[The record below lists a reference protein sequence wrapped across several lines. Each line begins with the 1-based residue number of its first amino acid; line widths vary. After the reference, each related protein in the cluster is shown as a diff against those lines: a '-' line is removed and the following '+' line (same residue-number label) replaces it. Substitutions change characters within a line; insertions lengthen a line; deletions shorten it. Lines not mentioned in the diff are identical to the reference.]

1 MKLMKPIILM
11 MTLGSVLVYAS
22 KHNVRSEFNYEFKP
36 AASIQKAKTFNEL
49 AQRDVASVET
59 SKLPAIQ
66 YVALNGA
73 NRERLGGEWEV
84 MRIVSETGEEVFNAF
99 QNENDRAV
107 KVNFDLIRTSVIQ
120 IDKEEGQVY
129 FVSLLTEQNTIAL
142 FKEYNGGYEIL
153 EARKVIVPVAK
164 IEQRSGGADQVDVAR
179 NVTPDLPATDPSLN
193 AELIL
198 EKALNPSKSAEVLFG
213 DAISG
218 SATIRGGSIERLS
231 VSLHRGTPNEIGLE
245 MSFAEINDGGQFETV
260 MGDQTISGIVTN
272 SANEGFRIRFATG
285 PLQGAML
292 NFVTEEAFEEME
304 IQRENQEYE
313 RLEAQESPIAEE
325 IRDQQDEFQNQ
336 RAVSNN
342 ANAGVTN
349 NNYQPEQ
356 KEAQYDEEGYEIEK
370 EEQYEDAPERNV
382 ANDEYAEEKY
392 DDEYADEGLEQEKP
406 QGQIQSEIQENGFE
420 F

>member
-22 KHNVRSEFNYEFKP
+22 KHNGRSEFKYEFKP
-36 AASIQKAKTFNEL
+36 VTSLQAPKTFNDL
-49 AQRDVASVET
+49 RQRDVASVES

-66 YVALNGA
+66 YVALNQA
-73 NRERLGGEWEV
+73 NRDRLGGEWEV
-84 MRIVSETGEEVFNAF
+84 MRIVSETGEEVFNAY
-99 QNENDRAV
+99 QNEADRAV
-107 KVNFDLIRTSVIQ
+107 RVNFDLIRTSVVQ
-120 IDKEEGQVY
+120 IDKEDGQVY
-129 FVSLLTEQNTIAL
+129 FVSLLTDQNTIAL

-153 EARKVIVPVAK
+153 EARKVFVPAPRIESEVATEDSSNV
-164 IEQRSGGADQVDVAR
+164 IR
-179 NVTPDLPATDPSLN
+179 NVSPDLPATDPSLN

-198 EKALNPSKSAEVLFG
+198 EKALNPSKSAEVLAG

-231 VSLHRGTPNEIGLE
+231 VSLHRGTQNETSLE
-245 MSFAEINDGGQFETV
+245 IQFAEINDGGQFETFI
-260 MGDQTISGIVTN
+260 GDQSVSGIVTN

-292 NFVTEEAFEEME
+292 NFVTEEAYDEMQ

-336 RAVSNN
+336 RAQ
-342 ANAGVTN
+342 TN
-349 NNYQPEQ
+349 NVAQPKYKPADSEDGYESEDGEYYEE
-356 KEAQYDEEGYEIEK
+356 EAQGRE
-370 EEQYEDAPERNV
+370 V
-382 ANDEYAEEKY
+382 ANDQLEAAEGDQEYR
-392 DDEYADEGLEQEKP
+392 DEYADEEGGK
-406 QGQIQSEIQENGFE
+406 IQSEIEENGFE

>member
-22 KHNVRSEFNYEFKP
+22 KHNGRSEFKYEFKQR
-36 AASIQKAKTFNEL
+36 ASLEVKTFNDL
-49 AQRDVASVET
+49 AQRDVASIE
-59 SKLPAIQ
+59 SGPKLPAIQ
-66 YVALNGA
+66 YIALNQA
-73 NRERLGGEWEV
+73 NRDRLGGEWEV
-84 MRIVSETGEEVFNAF
+84 MRIVSETGEEVFNAYL
-99 QNENDRAV
+99 NEGDRAV
-107 KVNFDLIRTSVIQ
+107 RVNFDLIRTSVIQ
-120 IDKEEGQVY
+120 IDKEDGQVY
-129 FVSLLTEQNTIAL
+129 FVSLLTDQNTIAL

-153 EARKVIVPVAK
+153 EARKVFVPKERNESFAPAVEEAPVA
-164 IEQRSGGADQVDVAR
+164 RS
-179 NVTPDLPATDPSLN
+179 VTPDLPATDPSLN

-198 EKALNPSKSAEVLFG
+198 EKALNPAKTAEVLAG

-231 VSLHRGTPNEIGLE
+231 VTLHRGTQNETSLE
-245 MSFAEINDGGQFETV
+245 MQFAEINDGGQFETFV
-260 MGDQTISGIVTN
+260 GDTSVSGIVTN

-292 NFVTEEAFEEME
+292 NFVTEEAYEEME

-336 RAVSNN
+336 RAQANPAPRGVSQ
-342 ANAGVTN
+342 
-349 NNYQPEQ
+349 NNYRPED
-356 KEAQYDEEGYEIEK
+356 AGPRYDEEGYEIES
-370 EEQYEDAPERNV
+370 EQYYEEGQARNVAADEYAGEEGREQYED
-382 ANDEYAEEKY
+382 EYAQEE
-392 DDEYADEGLEQEKP
+392 G
-406 QGQIQSEIQENGFE
+406 QGRIQSEIEENGFE

>member
-11 MTLGSVLVYAS
+11 MTLGSVIVYAS
-22 KHNVRSEFNYEFKP
+22 KHSGRSEFKYEFKTT
-36 AASIQKAKTFNEL
+36 AAPEAKTFNDL
-49 AQRDVASVET
+49 AQRDVASIEGH

-66 YVALNGA
+66 YIALNQA

-84 MRIVSETGEEVFNAF
+84 MRIVSETGDEVFNAY
-99 QNENDRAV
+99 QNESDRAV
-107 KVNFDLIRTSVIQ
+107 RVNFDLIKTSVIQ
-120 IDKEEGQVY
+120 IDKEDGQIY
-129 FVSLLTEQNTIAL
+129 FVSLLTDQNTIAL

-153 EARKVIVPVAK
+153 EARKVFVPSERIASAVPVVEEAPV
-164 IEQRSGGADQVDVAR
+164 SR

-198 EKALNPSKSAEVLFG
+198 EKALNPAKTAEVLAG
-213 DAISG
+213 EAISG

-231 VSLHRGTPNEIGLE
+231 VTLHRGTQHETSLE
-245 MSFAEINDGGQFETV
+245 MNFAEINDGGQFETTA
-260 MGDQTISGIVTN
+260 GDGSVSGIVTN

-292 NFVTEEAFEEME
+292 NFVTEEAYEEME

-325 IRDQQDEFQNQ
+325 IREQQDEFQNQ
-336 RAVSNN
+336 RAQVSP
-342 ANAGVTN
+342 APQGVSQN
-349 NNYQPEQ
+349 DYQPENS
-356 KEAQYDEEGYEIEK
+356 EPRYDEEGYEIEP
-370 EEQYEDAPERNV
+370 AV
-382 ANDEYAEEKY
+382 AYDEGQKRDVAA
-392 DDEYADEGLEQEKP
+392 DEYADQEYQDEYTEEEGQAS
-406 QGQIQSEIQENGFE
+406 IQSEIEENGFE